1 MQVYT
6 LLQLVVSNDVKKN
19 SSRMTAYS
27 TKGDSPPNDAFY
39 LTLKLTAAV

>member
-6 LLQLVVSNDVKKN
+6 LLLPLVSNDVKKKL
-19 SSRMTAYS
+19 SRMTAYS
-27 TKGDSPPNDAFY
+27 TKEFHKNDVPY